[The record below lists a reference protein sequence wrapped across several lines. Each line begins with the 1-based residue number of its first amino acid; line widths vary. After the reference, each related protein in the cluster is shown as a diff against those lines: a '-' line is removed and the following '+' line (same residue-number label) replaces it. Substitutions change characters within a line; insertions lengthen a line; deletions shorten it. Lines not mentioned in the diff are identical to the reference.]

1 MLSEGPASGKLT
13 EHREEEIRE
22 EKQIPTSRP
31 PHACCALLGL
41 FLEKNQGE
49 QSQEIKNVQKA
60 FVPFS
65 WGGGGKGWES
75 ENCRSV
81 KVDCIL
87 DHFAAFASKFDFHF
101 TPRQIPFCLHAANN
115 QILSKLFFSSLSVN
129 HQISLRPKLLVR
141 VVGFS
146 DPAPFLSKL
155 GFSCVPSFCSVSA
168 HPPIN
173 IGSWVSFSL
182 RLLRQSSLD
191 IFPPGKLLNTPRLLW
206 LHLVRIGGIQPSDSG
221 F

>member
-1 MLSEGPASGKLT
+1 M
-13 EHREEEIRE
+13 
-22 EKQIPTSRP
+22 
-31 PHACCALLGL
+31 LGL

-65 WGGGGKGWES
+65 WGGGKDGRAKI
-75 ENCRSV
+75 NCRSV

-115 QILSKLFFSSLSVN
+115 QILSKLSFSSLSVN

-221 F
+221 FQSCPSPLSRRHTLLNRIRIDRPLYRRILLCIFPVL